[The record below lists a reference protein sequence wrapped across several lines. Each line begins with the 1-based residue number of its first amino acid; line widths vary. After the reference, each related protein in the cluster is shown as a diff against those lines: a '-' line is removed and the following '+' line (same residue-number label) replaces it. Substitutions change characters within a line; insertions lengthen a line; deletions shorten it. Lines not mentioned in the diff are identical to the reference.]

1 MSATTSVDHEW
12 AHDEST
18 NRSAEKHRKN
28 QGKLGVPK
36 RGVFEGVGGGGQKRG
51 NGLEQGDGCDV
62 KKFSWTIVVW
72 WSETGSIL

>member
-1 MSATTSVDHEW
+1 MSATTSVDHER

-36 RGVFEGVGGGGQKRG
+36 RGVFGGVGGGSGKAR
-51 NGLEQGDGCDV
+51 LA
-62 KKFSWTIVVW
+62 T
-72 WSETGSIL
+72 

>member
-28 QGKLGVPK
+28 QGKFGVSK
-36 RGVFEGVGGGGQKRG
+36 RGVFEGLAEEGKNGGTGWSK
-51 NGLEQGDGCDV
+51 EM
-62 KKFSWTIVVW
+62 VV
-72 WSETGSIL
+72 T

>member
-36 RGVFEGVGGGGQKRG
+36 RGVFGGSAERAKM
-51 NGLEQGDGCDV
+51 E
-62 KKFSWTIVVW
+62 TTE
-72 WSETGSIL
+72 WSKGMGIE

>member
-12 AHDEST
+12 SHDEST

-36 RGVFEGVGGGGQKRG
+36 RGVFEGSAEEGK
-51 NGLEQGDGCDV
+51 DG
-62 KKFSWTIVVW
+62 
-72 WSETGSIL
+72 ETGWSKGMVVT

>member
-28 QGKLGVPK
+28 QGKLEGPK
-36 RGVFEGVGGGGQKRG
+36 GVFLEGRRRRAKTGERVGARRW
-51 NGLEQGDGCDV
+51 L
-62 KKFSWTIVVW
+62 
-72 WSETGSIL
+72 